1 MGSGRAGGPTSDRKR
16 IKVCVHVTRGPSEP
30 TCMDATAVLLSS
42 TGLSAGQSQLHKEID
57 EVEGADRAERSGS
70 PPAGSVDLMDSWP
83 WHVPLGPHGTTGASS
98 RCNAYAMPPAM

>member
-1 MGSGRAGGPTSDRKR
+1 VCTS
-16 IKVCVHVTRGPSEP
+16 RGDHPNP
-30 TCMDATAVLLSS
+30 YACMDATAVLLSS

-83 WHVPLGPHGTTGASS
+83 WHVPLGPHATTGASS